1 MVNTTITELSA
12 ADKLS
17 GITTAL
23 ASGATVYVATMTRT
37 TEVTAKFAAKWANDL
52 PARPLFKVSGTSL
65 YMSSGRKYLCI
76 DYCAIVISE
85 SSFTTHRKVS

>member
-1 MVNTTITELSA
+1 MSRRDITEATA

-17 GITTAL
+17 GITAAL

-37 TEVTAKFAAKWANDL
+37 TEVTAKFAAKWAKDL

-85 SSFTTHRKVS
+85 SSFTATRKA